1 MAGIARLLR
10 RFAEH
15 VMVGLMAAMF
25 FAFIVQIAS
34 RYVFNAPVAWAYEVI
49 LVTWL
54 WAVFWGCAF
63 LLGDADHV
71 KFDVIYNAAGA
82 RARRAMA
89 LLAAM
94 GLAAGLAVSAPATW
108 DWIEFKA
115 IRSTDILGIRF
126 DLLFGVY
133 MLFLVASIGR
143 YAWRAWRLARGVD
156 LAALERD
163 VQA

>member
-1 MAGIARLLR
+1 MARLARMLR
-10 RFAEH
+10 RGAEH
-15 VMVGLMAAMF
+15 LMVALMAAMF

-34 RYVFNAPVAWAYEVI
+34 RYVFNAPAAWAYEVI

-71 KFDVIYNAAGA
+71 KFDVLYNAGGV

-89 LLAAM
+89 LLASV

-115 IRSTDILGIRF
+115 IRSSDILGIRF
-126 DLLFGVY
+126 DWLFGVY
-133 MLFLVASIGR
+133 LLFLGASIAR
-143 YAWRAWRLARGVD
+143 YLWRAWRLLRGAD
-156 LAALERD
+156 MAEFERGG
-163 VQA
+163 QA